1 MGSNKLF
8 LDYPDLFEHYL
19 DKISNLIVIVLDSNK
34 MILNCNQGFL
44 RFLDLTEKPVKKDLQ
59 EFIRM
64 EKGESLAFPPPLS
77 VKPPLRGASFGLVSF
92 KNMEIPFL
100 DRRSKRLPL
109 NCHVVNLGQ
118 HYLLIGEKE
127 GAALSGRGTV
137 SP

>member
-1 MGSNKLF
+1 MGSDKLF
-8 LDYPDLFEHYL
+8 LNYPDIFEHYL
-19 DKISNLIVIVLDSNK
+19 DKVSNLIVIVLDSNK

-44 RFLDLTEKPVKKDLQ
+44 RFLNLAEKPVKKGLQ

-77 VKPPLRGASFGLVSF
+77 VKPPLRGASFGLVTF

-100 DRRSKRLPL
+100 DPRSNRLPL

-127 GAALSGRGTV
+127 ATALSGRGTV